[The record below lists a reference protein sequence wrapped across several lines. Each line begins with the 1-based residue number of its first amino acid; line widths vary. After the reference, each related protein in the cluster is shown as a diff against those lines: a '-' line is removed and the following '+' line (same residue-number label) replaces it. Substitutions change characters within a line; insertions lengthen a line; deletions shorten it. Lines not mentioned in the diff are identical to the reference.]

1 METGKSGSFMVVFC
15 DSNGYLLLSYPD
27 GLFLGF
33 FLLFLGILVLNNF

>member
-1 METGKSGSFMVVFC
+1 METGKSGSFMVVFG

-27 GLFLGF
+27 GV

>member
-27 GLFLGF
+27 GLFFGF
-33 FLLFLGILVLNNF
+33 FCYF